1 MIQRIL
7 IALAMLLAPSAG
19 QAAWHEAKTANF
31 IVYSDGSG
39 QAARDFAEKLERF
52 HYVLR
57 LYHGLQGPPSPN
69 RLRVFLLPTLAAVGN
84 MAGGNGI
91 AGYYVG
97 DARAQFLVGTR
108 NRGTRSNDIRTRRD
122 ETEIDAESVLLH
134 EYSHHFMHQYFPA
147 TYPTWY
153 QEGFAEF
160 WGATRFLP
168 NNVVEVGRP
177 VNYRYQSLQGGRWL
191 PASQLLAAQSYA
203 DVPELDLLYAE
214 GWLLVR
220 YTFEN
225 RERHRQLQRY
235 LALINAGRAYA
246 EAAAEAFGD
255 LQRLN
260 SELFT
265 FAGRTR
271 FNVLQLPFRE
281 LPAGEIALRTLRPA
295 EQALIEYEI
304 RLAQG
309 SISNREIGDFA
320 GEVRRTAARFP
331 DDPFALAL
339 LTEVERLAG
348 NRDAAQ
354 AAAERWAAAAPNE
367 GRALMYQGL
376 LRIDALRSSGSTD
389 RAAWGAARQLLT
401 RANQLTPN
409 DPLIL
414 EAFYDSFATANGLPP
429 EAAQNA
435 LYTAMELAPD
445 DEELRYKVANDFER
459 RDMIP
464 EAIAIIRPLAYRLP
478 SRDRESAGER
488 RRREARE
495 DRERQ
500 AGRTRRESARE
511 MLARLEARAGGRPA
525 SPPPARSN

>member
-1 MIQRIL
+1 VIQRIL
-7 IALAMLLAPSAG
+7 IALAMLLAPSVGRAE
-19 QAAWHEAKTANF
+19 WYEAKSANF
-31 IVYSDGSG
+31 IVYSDGSER
-39 QAARDFAEKLERF
+39 AARDFAEKLERF

-57 LYHGLQGPPSPN
+57 LYHNLQAPPPAN
-69 RLRVFLLPTLAAVGN
+69 RLRVFLLPTITAVGR
-84 MAGGNGI
+84 MAGGSGI

-97 DARAQFLVGTR
+97 DARAPMLVGTR
-108 NRGTRSNDIRTRRD
+108 NQGTRSNDIRTRRN

-134 EYSHHFMHQYFPA
+134 EYSHHFMYHYFPA

-177 VNYRYQSLQGGRWL
+177 VDYRYQSFQGGRWL
-191 PASQLLAAQSYA
+191 TARQLLAAQSYA

-235 LALINAGRAYA
+235 LALINAGKPYA

-271 FNVLQLPFRE
+271 FNVVQLPFRE
-281 LPAGEIALRTLRPA
+281 LPAGEVAVRTLRPA
-295 EQALIEYEI
+295 EQALLEHEI

-309 SISNREIGDFA
+309 SISHREIGDFA
-320 GEVRRTAARFP
+320 SDIRRIAARFP

-348 NRDAAQ
+348 NRDAAD
-354 AAAERWAAAAPNE
+354 AAALRWAAVAPND
-367 GRALMYQGL
+367 GRALMNQGL
-376 LRIDALRSSGSTD
+376 LRMDALRASRSAD
-389 RAAWGAARQLLT
+389 LAAWGAARQLLT

-414 EAFYDSFATANGLPP
+414 EAYYDSYAALNALPP

-435 LYTAMELAPD
+435 LYTAMELAPRD
-445 DEELRYKVANDFER
+445 DGLRYKVAHDFER
-459 RDMIP
+459 RDMIA

-478 SRDRESAGER
+478 TREDESAGER

-500 AGRTRRESARE
+500 AGQTRRESPRE

-525 SPPPARSN
+525 SPPPA

>member
-1 MIQRIL
+1 VIERIL

-31 IVYSDGSG
+31 IVYSDGSERD
-39 QAARDFAEKLERF
+39 AREFAEKLERF

-57 LYHGLQGPPSPN
+57 LYHGLEAPPPPN
-69 RLRVFLLPTLAAVGN
+69 RLRVFLVPTLAAVGN
-84 MAGGNGI
+84 LAGGSGV

-97 DARAQFLVGTR
+97 DARAQLLVGTR
-108 NRGTRSNDIRTRRD
+108 NRGSRSNDIRTRRD
-122 ETEIDAESVLLH
+122 ETEIDPESILLH
-134 EYSHHFMHQYFPA
+134 EYSHHFMFQYFPA

-168 NNVVEVGRP
+168 DNVVEVGRP

-203 DVPELDLLYAE
+203 DVPDLDLLYAE

-235 LALINAGRAYA
+235 LALINAGKPYA

-281 LPAGEIALRTLRPA
+281 LPAGEVTTRTLRPA

-309 SISNREIGDFA
+309 SISNREIAGFA
-320 GEVRRTAARFP
+320 GDVRRIAARFP
-331 DDPFALAL
+331 DDPFALGL
-339 LTEVERLAG
+339 LTETERLAR
-348 NRDAAQ
+348 NRDAAE
-354 AAAERWAAAAPNE
+354 AAAQRWAAAAPND
-367 GRALMYQGL
+367 GRALMNQGL
-376 LRIDALRSSGSTD
+376 LRIDGLRASGSTD
-389 RAAWGAARQLLT
+389 GAAWSAARQLLT

-414 EAFYDSFATANGLPP
+414 EAFYDSFPAASGLPP

-445 DEELRYKVANDFER
+445 DEGLRHKVANDFER
-459 RDMIP
+459 RNMIP

-478 SRDRESAGER
+478 TREDESAGER

-500 AGRTRRESARE
+500 AGQTRRENARE
-511 MLARLEARAGGRPA
+511 MLARLEARAGSRPT
-525 SPPPARSN
+525 PARAN